1 LGGVTLGIQI
11 KGFSRD
17 SMHGRTNSEEVWL
30 RVVQGSAD
38 AAGFASVFVLCR
50 LSFAIFIEVK
60 LIA

>member
-1 LGGVTLGIQI
+1 
-11 KGFSRD
+11 
-17 SMHGRTNSEEVWL
+17 MHGRTNSEEVWL